1 MFDTRSPQLKEKT
14 IDIPEDIDLL
24 RINMPSGKII
34 RIHKVRGENGEC
46 RINWT
51 GELKISGSIVAS

>member
-1 MFDTRSPQLKEKT
+1 MFDPSLRQLKEKT

-24 RINMPSGKII
+24 RINLPNGKNVQIQ
-34 RIHKVRGENGEC
+34 KSRGKDGEC

-51 GELKISGSIVAS
+51 GELKILGSIVSG